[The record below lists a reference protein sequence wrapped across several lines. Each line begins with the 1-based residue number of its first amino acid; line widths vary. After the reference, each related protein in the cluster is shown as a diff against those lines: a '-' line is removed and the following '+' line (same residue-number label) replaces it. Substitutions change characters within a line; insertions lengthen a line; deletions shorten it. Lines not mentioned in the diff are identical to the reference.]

1 MTQEKQEEKKEETKM
16 REIILKT
23 DGNSILIEKAE
34 VAGKFE
40 FIKILEEVILK
51 LRQ

>member
-1 MTQEKQEEKKEETKM
+1 MENKEEKKEPQM

-23 DGNSILIEKAE
+23 DGNSITIEKAD
-34 VAGKFE
+34 VAGRYE
-40 FIKILEEVILK
+40 FIKILEEVIIK